1 MIEIRRQTRNRVENL
16 NSENNFSRWRA
27 ILGYHQDTAAEKLGR
42 SKSAV
47 EAYDRGER
55 APDQATRIL
64 MRLYAEGKDIP
75 EPWPE

>member
-1 MIEIRRQTRNRVENL
+1 MTTERRQTRNRIKNL
-16 NSENNFSRWRA
+16 DAGNSFSRWRA
-27 ILGYHQDTAAEKLGR
+27 ILGLHQDTAAEKLGR

-55 APDQATRIL
+55 PPDYATRVL
-64 MRLYAEGKDIP
+64 MRMLAEGKTIP